1 LNNTKEM
8 ILQTA
13 LRLFARDGHE
23 ATSVSAVTAELGITK
38 SALYKHYKSKREIFE
53 NIVKRMQERDAE
65 RANEFGVP
73 KDSFSKE
80 TVAEDRDMTLDKIK
94 AFSIVQFQ
102 YWTED
107 EFASS
112 FRKMLTL
119 EQYRNKEMAGLLNQY
134 LTGGIV
140 SYTQDL
146 IREVSELSHK
156 GNKDPHILA
165 LEYFAPIY
173 MLMNLYDNAADKEDM
188 VQKVGR
194 HIDYFMASIKEENKA

>member
-1 LNNTKEM
+1 M

-13 LRLFARDGHE
+13 LRLFARDGYE
-23 ATSVSAVTAELGITK
+23 ATAVSAITAELGITK
-38 SALYKHYKSKREIFE
+38 SALYKHYKSKREIFD
-53 NIVKRMQERDAE
+53 NIVERMREQGAE

-73 KDSFSKE
+73 KGSFSKE
-80 TVAEDRDMTLDKIK
+80 TATERRDTTSDKIK
-94 AFSIVQFQ
+94 AFSIAQFR

-119 EQYRNKEMAGLLNQY
+119 EQYRNKEMADLLRQY
-134 LTGGIV
+134 LTGGVV

-146 IREVSELSHK
+146 MREVSELSHK
-156 GNKDPHILA
+156 GDKDPYVFA

-188 VQKVGR
+188 IQKVER
-194 HIDYFMASIKEENKA
+194 HIDYFMASIKGGTK

>member
-13 LRLFARDGHE
+13 LRLFARDGYE
-23 ATSVSAVTAELGITK
+23 AIAVSAITAELGITK
-38 SALYKHYKSKREIFE
+38 SALYKHYKSKREIFD
-53 NIVKRMQERDAE
+53 NIVERMLERNAE

-73 KDSFSKE
+73 KDSFSTE
-80 TVAEDRDMTLDKIK
+80 TAAVYCDTTLDKIK
-94 AFSIVQFQ
+94 AFSIAQFH

-119 EQYRNKEMAGLLNQY
+119 EQYRNKEMADLLNQY
-134 LTGGIV
+134 LTGGV
-140 SYTQDL
+140 VNYTQDL
-146 IREVSELSHK
+146 IREASELSHK
-156 GNKDPHILA
+156 GDKDPHVLA

-173 MLMNLYDNAADKEDM
+173 MLMNLYDNATDKAYM
-188 VQKVGR
+188 VQKVEL
-194 HIDYFMASIKEENKA
+194 HIDYFMASIKGEDSV

>member
-1 LNNTKEM
+1 LTKTKEM

-13 LRLFARDGHE
+13 LRLFARDGYE

-38 SALYKHYKSKREIFE
+38 GALYKHYKSKREIFD
-53 NIVKRMQERDAE
+53 NIVERMRERDAE

-73 KDSFSKE
+73 KGSFSKE
-80 TVAEDRDMTLDKIK
+80 TAAERRDTALDKIK
-94 AFSIVQFQ
+94 AFSIAQFQ

-119 EQYRNKEMAGLLNQY
+119 EQYRNKEMADLLRQY
-134 LTGGIV
+134 LTGGVV

-146 IREVSELSHK
+146 MREVSELSHK
-156 GNKDPHILA
+156 GDKDPHVLA

-188 VQKVGR
+188 VQKVEL
-194 HIDYFMASIKEENKA
+194 HIDYFMASIKREDKA